1 MTTVF
6 SIVLPIFG
14 LIALGVI
21 GGRSRLF
28 PESAVNGL
36 NNFVLYVAVPAL
48 LFRTIVRAEPLEN
61 LNLDVAFAYY
71 LGSFAMLGA
80 ALLFG
85 RGVFRLRD
93 GEQASFAMGTMFSNT
108 SLLGIPLVFA
118 AFGEAGLVPLMVII
132 TFHSLVFSTIFFT
145 LHDLGK
151 ANGQNQEAAVGWA
164 GTARMAGRSIVT
176 NPVIIAVAVGF
187 AWSMLGLGLP
197 GPISVIIDMLAD
209 ATIPT
214 ALFALGAVLAG
225 FKVAGNVPQAATMAV
240 AKLFAHP
247 LVVFV
252 VAGTLFDLSDMEL
265 AVVTITAALPGGMMV
280 FLIAQSYGVYVARAA
295 SSLVLGTAGALI
307 TVSVLLAWFA

>member
-1 MTTVF
+1 MATVF

-48 LFRTIVRAEPLEN
+48 LFRTIMRAQPLEN
-61 LNLDVAFAYY
+61 LNLDVAYAYY
-71 LGSFAMLGA
+71 LGTLTVLGA
-80 ALLFG
+80 AMLFG

-93 GEQASFAMGTMFSNT
+93 GEQASFAMGAMFSNT
-108 SLLGIPLVFA
+108 SLLGIPMIFA
-118 AFGEAGLVPLMVII
+118 AFGEAGLVALMVII

-151 ANGQNQEAAVGWA
+151 AGAVGWR
-164 GTARMAGRSIVT
+164 GTARIAGRSIVT
-176 NPVIIAVAVGF
+176 NPVIISIACGF
-187 AWSMLGLGLP
+187 VWSTLDLGLP
-197 GPISVIIDMLAD
+197 GPVSTIIDMLAD

-240 AKLFAHP
+240 GKLLVHP

-252 VAGTLFDLSDMEL
+252 VARTLFDLTALEL

-295 SSLVLGTAGALI
+295 SSLVIGTAGSLI

>member
-6 SIVLPIFG
+6 AIVLPIFG

-21 GGRSRLF
+21 GGKSRLF
-28 PESAVNGL
+28 PESAVDGL

-48 LFRTIVRAEPLEN
+48 LFRTIVRAQPLEN
-61 LNLDVAFAYY
+61 LNLDVAYAYY
-71 LGSFAMLGA
+71 LGSFAVLGA

-85 RGVFRLRD
+85 RGVFKLRD
-93 GEQASFAMGTMFSNT
+93 GEQASFAMGTMFANT
-108 SLLGIPLVFA
+108 SLLGIPIVFA
-118 AFGEAGLVPLMVII
+118 TFGEAGLVPLMVII

-151 ANGQNQEAAVGWA
+151 AGDGKAGSVGWA
-164 GTARMAGRSIVT
+164 GTARLAGRSIVT
-176 NPVIIAVAVGF
+176 NPVIIAIFVGF
-187 AWSMLGLGLP
+187 VWSVLGLGLP
-197 GPISVIIDMLAD
+197 GPVSTIIDMLAE
-209 ATIPT
+209 ATIPA

-225 FKVAGNVPQAATMAV
+225 FKVAGNIPQAATMAT
-240 AKLFAHP
+240 AKLIAHP

-252 VAGTLFDLSDMEL
+252 AARYLFGLSDLEL

-295 SSLVLGTAGALI
+295 SSLVIGTAGALI

>member
-1 MTTVF
+1 MPTVF
-6 SIVLPIFG
+6 TIVLPIFG

-48 LFRTIVRAEPLEN
+48 LFRTIVRAEPLEH
-61 LNLDVAFAYY
+61 LHLDVAYAYY

-80 ALLFG
+80 AMLFG
-85 RGVFRLRD
+85 RGVFQLRD
-93 GEQASFAMGTMFSNT
+93 GEQASFAMGSMFSNT

-151 ANGQNQEAAVGWA
+151 AGVGGKAGGWA
-164 GTARMAGRSIVT
+164 GTARIAGRSIVT
-176 NPVIIAVAVGF
+176 NPVIIAIVVGF
-187 AWSMLGLGLP
+187 AWSTLGLGLP
-197 GPISVIIDMLAD
+197 GPASAIIDMLAD

-225 FKVAGNVPQAATMAV
+225 FKVAGNVAQASTMAGF
-240 AKLFAHP
+240 KLFLHP
-247 LVVFV
+247 LVVFL
-252 VAGTLFDLSDMEL
+252 VARTLFDLSDIEL
-265 AVVTITAALPGGMMV
+265 AVVTLIAALPGGMMV

-295 SSLVLGTAGALI
+295 SSLVLGTAGALVTI
-307 TVSVLLAWFA
+307 SVLLAMFA

>member
-28 PESAVNGL
+28 PEIAVNGL

-48 LFRTIVRAEPLEN
+48 LFRTIVRAEPLEH
-61 LNLDVAFAYY
+61 LNMDVAFAYY

-80 ALLFG
+80 AMLFG
-85 RGVFRLRD
+85 RGVFGLRD
-93 GEQASFAMGTMFSNT
+93 GEQASFAMGAMFANT
-108 SLLGIPLVFA
+108 SLLGIPIIFA
-118 AFGEAGLVPLMVII
+118 AYGEAGLVPLMVII

-151 ANGQNQEAAVGWA
+151 AGAVGWA
-164 GTARMAGRSIVT
+164 GTARLAGRSIIT

-187 AWSMLGLGLP
+187 AWSILGLGLP
-197 GPISVIIDMLAD
+197 GPVSTIIDMLAD

-225 FKVAGNVPQAATMAV
+225 FKGAGNVPQASIMAGC
-240 AKLFAHP
+240 KLVVHP
-247 LVVFV
+247 LVVFL
-252 VAGTLFDLSDMEL
+252 VAHTLFDLTALEL
-265 AVVTITAALPGGMMV
+265 AVVTITAGLPGGLMV
-280 FLIAQSYGVYVARAA
+280 FLVAQSYGVYVARAA
-295 SSLVLGTAGALI
+295 SSLVIGTAGSLI

>member
-6 SIVLPIFG
+6 AIVLPIFG

-21 GGRSRLF
+21 GGKSRLF

-48 LFRTIVRAEPLEN
+48 LFRTIVRAQPLDN
-61 LNLDVAFAYY
+61 LNLDVAYAYY
-71 LGSFAMLGA
+71 LGSFAVLGA

-85 RGVFRLRD
+85 RGVFKLRD
-93 GEQASFAMGTMFSNT
+93 GEQASFAMGTMFANT
-108 SLLGIPLVFA
+108 SLLGIPIVFA
-118 AFGEAGLVPLMVII
+118 AYGEAGLVPLMVII

-151 ANGQNQEAAVGWA
+151 AGAVGWA
-164 GTARMAGRSIVT
+164 GTARLAGRSIVT

-187 AWSMLGLGLP
+187 AWSILGFGLP
-197 GPISVIIDMLAD
+197 GPVSTIIDMLAD
-209 ATIPT
+209 ATIPA

-225 FKVAGNVPQAATMAV
+225 FRVAGNIPQASVMAGF
-240 AKLFAHP
+240 KLIVHP

-252 VAGTLFDLSDMEL
+252 AARTLFDLSDLEL
-265 AVVTITAALPGGMMV
+265 AVVTITAALPGGLMV
-280 FLIAQSYGVYVARAA
+280 FLIAQSYGVYVSRAA
-295 SSLVLGTAGALI
+295 SSLVIGTAGGLVTLSI
-307 TVSVLLAWFA
+307 LLAWFA